1 MVKDLQGQLLIVE
14 GSKMRDIQ
22 ELKTKID
29 DIKEANAQII
39 ALYENQISDLRIRF
53 IQDKQKTEQ

>member
-29 DIKEANAQII
+29 DIKEANA
-39 ALYENQISDLRIRF
+39 
-53 IQDKQKTEQ
+53 